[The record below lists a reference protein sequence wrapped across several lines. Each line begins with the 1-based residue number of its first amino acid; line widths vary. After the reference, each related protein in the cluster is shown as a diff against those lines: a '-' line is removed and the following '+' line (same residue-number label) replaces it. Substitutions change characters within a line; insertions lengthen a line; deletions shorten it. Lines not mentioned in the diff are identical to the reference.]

1 MEFNKTIFFISPI
14 GGKDSDARLHSDK
27 MMREVLRPVAKEL
40 GLEPIR
46 GDETASDPEKIEEI
60 YNYIAHS
67 KVLVADL
74 WGLNPN
80 VLHEIGIALAWGI
93 APIYIAPDSL
103 NNLPDRKSVV

>member
-1 MEFNKTIFFISPI
+1 
-14 GGKDSDARLHSDK
+14 
-27 MMREVLRPVAKEL
+27 MREVLRPVAKEL

-74 WGLNPN
+74 YHLPSVFLLEERINCIT
-80 VLHEIGIALAWGI
+80 VLRRLACRGE
-93 APIYIAPDSL
+93 ST
-103 NNLPDRKSVV
+103 LPL